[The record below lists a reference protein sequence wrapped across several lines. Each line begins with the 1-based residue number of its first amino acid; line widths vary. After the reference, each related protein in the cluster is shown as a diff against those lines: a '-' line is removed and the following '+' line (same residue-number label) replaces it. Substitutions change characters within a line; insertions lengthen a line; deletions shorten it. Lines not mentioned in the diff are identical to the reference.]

1 MKKQINN
8 GSEFPMQGS
17 WVQSLVI
24 ELRSHMPSDKDRK
37 KKKKSLEER
46 MISYKVTLESLEL
59 KVFNYKTNVHKLG
72 VNWVPNWT
80 SNTRSSLSFYR

>member
-1 MKKQINN
+1 
-8 GSEFPMQGS
+8 MQGS

-37 KKKKSLEER
+37 NKKKSLEER
-46 MISYKVTLESLEL
+46 MFSYKVTLESLEL